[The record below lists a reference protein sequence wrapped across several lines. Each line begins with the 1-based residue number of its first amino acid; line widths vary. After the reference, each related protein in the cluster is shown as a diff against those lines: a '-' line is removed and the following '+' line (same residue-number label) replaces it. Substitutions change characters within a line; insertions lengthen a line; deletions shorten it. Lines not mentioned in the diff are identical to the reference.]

1 MAIQAAFTLTANEI
15 YESLANMIISQEVF
29 ADNLGKHQTL
39 VDKARVDG
47 GLFGDTKLYYSTDV
61 LESHAWGNDAEAA
74 NLLALDRPEDPEVQ
88 AIKLDV
94 FRQIRLTLD
103 NYMTKRAFS
112 SEGAFS
118 QFNGVMLGWMKET
131 KKVYDGTL
139 YNVFIGTAES
149 SEGKQ
154 EQQIVIP
161 SGATPET
168 EAKLIAEKIANLLV
182 EMGDYSRDFNDYGHL
197 RSYSEEAI
205 KVIWNSE
212 VLNKIKKV
220 DLPAIFHKEG
230 LVDKMDEDVLPAK
243 YFGRAVESSD
253 IGSGKIIG
261 ADGAYDSTKGTLR
274 AKAEFVYNDKHYF
287 PGDALATSG
296 TYVAVV
302 GGLEASQVYIEDASI
317 ACKVVVKL
325 PPLMSA
331 FEVGTTF
338 WNPRALC
345 ENHYL
350 TFGHNTLA
358 YLKNYPF
365 ITVRLA
371 DGEQVFIVFLPDLGM
386 SINCLL
392 FRKGVL

>member
-1 MAIQAAFTLTANEI
+1 MPLQSAFTLNSNEI
-15 YESLANMIISQEVF
+15 FSSIANMIISQEVF

-88 AIKLDV
+88 AIKLDI

-139 YNVFIGTAES
+139 YNVFIGTTES
-149 SEGKQ
+149 SVGSQ
-154 EQQIVIP
+154 MQQVDITSAVG
-161 SGATPET
+161 SATGE
-168 EAKLIAEKIANLLV
+168 EANRLEAEAIAQKIANLLV

-197 RSYSEEAI
+197 RSYGEEAI

-212 VLNKIKKV
+212 ELNKIKKV
-220 DLPAIFHKEG
+220 DLPTIFHKEG

-243 YFGRAVESSD
+243 YFGRAVSESD

-302 GGLEASQVYIEDASI
+302 GGLEASQVYIEDASVI
-317 ACKVVVKL
+317 CKVLVKL

-365 ITVRLA
+365 ITVKA
-371 DGEQVFIVFLPDLGM
+371 I
-386 SINCLL
+386 
-392 FRKGVL
+392 

>member
-154 EQQIVIP
+154 EQEIVIP
-161 SGATPET
+161 AGATPET

-243 YFGRAVESSD
+243 YFGRDVAESD
-253 IGSGKIIG
+253 IGEGKIIG
-261 ADGAYDSTKGTLR
+261 ANGAYDSTKGTLR
-274 AKAEFVYNDKHYF
+274 AKAEFVYNNKHYF

-296 TYVAVV
+296 TFVAVV
-302 GGLEASQVYIEDASI
+302 GGLEASQVYIEDSSI

-365 ITVRLA
+365 ITVRLT
-371 DGEQVFIVFLPDLGM
+371 DGE
-386 SINCLL
+386 
-392 FRKGVL
+392 